1 VQREQSGHTS
11 RLHSKIARV
20 IELTK
25 LLRRLPTLLILALSA
40 FYPGA
45 PWTHLEAQNVEGQ
58 IVASQFGEFQVPGID
73 TGSLQFEPTACQVS
87 GGGKNFAAFTVGVP
101 IKIVDSNPNLTEVQ
115 TPAAV
120 FINQCAVSMG
130 TTYIHSTPFY
140 LTSGTGGLQEAL
152 TNGPVKAGGPNT
164 VILNADWYALVAPSN
179 PATVIASVNG
189 STALGLVDV
198 TTTPYTAY
206 QWNGTAYAEVSYG
219 GNLPSGSGIV
229 KVTSGTGGVATPGAD
244 FLSPSITNGMLPQG
258 TAITGTNYS
267 SNQLQ
272 FIGSYC
278 AGTSPCAPGYDEWN
292 FQSYMGTGANP
303 SSILNINHT
312 GTSGP
317 TAVDFD
323 SQVLLGAGGTSTT
336 VATGDNSTKIAT
348 TASVYNNM
356 PGLSAAYFGAYG
368 DAQAAYSGCSVA
380 ASSTTISCGSLTSF
394 NSATDV
400 GKQMWVPGGGAS
412 GVALHTTIA
421 SVTNA
426 TTAVLT
432 NAAVTTSS
440 NVVAV
445 YGHDDSAALQ
455 ACFNYSAVNKI
466 ACVLNSPT
474 GYLVG
479 SAGLQ
484 IAVNPVTYNGASNI
498 QGASQTKGTNLF
510 CEYNGDCLSLAAGP
524 IQGANLAN
532 IAIEEDPTQPSSRG
546 IHLNATVAAGPGSG
560 GLFNSTLTN
569 IEVDNPALECLWMDG
584 GGGVGYAY
592 NLPNQI
598 DTFNNFTCNGPS
610 TTHTANLIKMT
621 GQAAQILFLNGQT
634 NGYGTQATNPNWL
647 IAIEEKTTGLGDTP
661 TDVKFYGYTFEVGT
675 RGLYVGEG
683 ASNIHFDNGYVEDIQ
698 SPFYAVTASGLT
710 FNGNHIANSGNTNA
724 VFQFAGQVAASVRD
738 NFEYGSLY
746 VPAAFAICENPN
758 TIDFA
763 QNISANATT
772 SQCATN
778 QITSSTSTLTV
789 SGGQTEIVNGTTT
802 PISTISAPAIAPG
815 KTLTLNAWS
824 SPGFTLTSGGNISF
838 GGYSSPLVVPAG
850 SSVTLTLFDLGP
862 TWLIT
867 ATNAQIA
874 PAVFNQQA
882 ANSTGGTCAMS
893 AGTTCT
899 ITLGHTYSTPV
910 CIATQQ
916 STTLTGGAVGC
927 TVSGNTV
934 TIKAATA
941 NSETWGALVFG
952 NPN

>member
-1 VQREQSGHTS
+1 VT
-11 RLHSKIARV
+11 
-20 IELTK
+20 ELTK
-25 LLRRLPTLLILALSA
+25 FLRWLPTQLTLALFA
-40 FYPGA
+40 FYPGV
-45 PWTHLEAQNVEGQ
+45 PSPHLEAQNIEGQ
-58 IVASQFGEFQVPGID
+58 IVASQFGEFQVPGTA
-73 TGSLQFEPTACQVS
+73 TGSLQFESAACQVS

-164 VILNADWYALVAPSN
+164 VILNADWYSLVAPSN
-179 PATVIASVNG
+179 PATVIASVHG

-198 TTTPYTAY
+198 TTTPYTTY

-317 TAVDFD
+317 AAVDFN

-421 SVTNA
+421 SVANA

-445 YGHDDSAALQ
+445 YGHDDFAALQ

-510 CEYNGDCLSLAAGP
+510 CEYNGDCLSLATGP

-584 GGGVGYAY
+584 GGGVGYTY

-598 DTFNNFTCNGPS
+598 DTFNNFTCNGPNQM
-610 TTHTANLIKMT
+610 HTANLIKMT
-621 GQAAQILFLNGQT
+621 GQAAQIVFVNGQV
-634 NGYGTQATNPNWL
+634 NGYSSTDGPSTNYPNWL
-647 IAIEEKTTGLGDTP
+647 IAVEEKTSGLGDTP
-661 TDVKFYGYTFEVGT
+661 DDVKFFGYTYEVGEQ
-675 RGLYVGEG
+675 GLFIGEG
-683 ASNIHFDNGYVEDIQ
+683 ASNIHFDNGYIENVA
-698 SPFYAVTASGLT
+698 SPLSVVNAAGIT
-710 FNGNHIANSGNTNA
+710 FNGNHIANSGETTA
-724 VFQFAGQVAASVRD
+724 VVQFNGVSGSVRD
-738 NFEYGSLY
+738 NYVYGATP
-746 VPAAFAICENPN
+746 PAAFGVCVNPN

-763 QNISANATT
+763 DNNSTVTTT
-772 SQCATN
+772 SGCVTN
-778 QITSSTSTLTV
+778 QVGPSTSTLTV
-789 SGGQTEIVNGTTT
+789 PAGNTAIVNGSSTA
-802 PISTISAPAIAPG
+802 ISTIVAPGASPG
-815 KTLTLNAWS
+815 KTLTLDSWS
-824 SPGFTLTSGGNISF
+824 SPGFTLTTGGNISF
-838 GGYSSPLVVPAG
+838 GGYGSPLYVPAG
-850 SSVTLTLFDLGP
+850 SNVTLTLMDLGP
-862 TWLIT
+862 TWLVT

-874 PAVFNQQA
+874 PAVFNQQT
-882 ANSTGGTCAMS
+882 ANSTGGTCTMS

-899 ITLGHTYSTPV
+899 ITLGHMYSNPV